1 MLSSPRHVTGVN
13 AAAKAAVST
22 SDVRIPLQFLVSRV
36 TVLDSATLSDDAAAW
51 TERAKSR
58 RFGRGGARVRGVA
71 FTTVKEIK
79 GFAVPDAL
87 L

>member
-1 MLSSPRHVTGVN
+1 MRWRVIYPVF
-13 AAAKAAVST
+13 T
-22 SDVRIPLQFLVSRV
+22 SDRRARKYRGNSVRGVAFTDSVLRV
-36 TVLDSATLSDDAAAW
+36 GVKITVHGSNLCLDRKG
-51 TERAKSR
+51 ESR